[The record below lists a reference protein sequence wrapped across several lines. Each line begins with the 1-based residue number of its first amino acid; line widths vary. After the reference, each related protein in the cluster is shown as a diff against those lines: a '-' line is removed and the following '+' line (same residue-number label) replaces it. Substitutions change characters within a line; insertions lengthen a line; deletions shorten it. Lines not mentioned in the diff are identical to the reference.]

1 MTGPG
6 VAFMTY
12 VPELKLIYYA
22 DKGSN
27 ILKVYTFDCKPY
39 TRLGGGA
46 RYSPPAVLHDGQL
59 SFLLMFFKC
68 FLTFVVVY
76 LVVVFQLVEEDLCV
90 PRFDLLRRR

>member
-39 TRLGGGA
+39 TRLDWGA
-46 RYSPPAVLHDGQL
+46 RYSPGRFARRPL

-90 PRFDLLRRR
+90 PPFDLLRRR